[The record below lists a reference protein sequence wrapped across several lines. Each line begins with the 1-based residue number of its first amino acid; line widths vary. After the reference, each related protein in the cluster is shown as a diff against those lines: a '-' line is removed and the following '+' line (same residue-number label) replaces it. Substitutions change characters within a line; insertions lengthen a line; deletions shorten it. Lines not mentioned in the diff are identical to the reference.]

1 MIPCGISFHTQRD
14 SKQCAQQ
21 SSRPATNLTMSTSL
35 DSFDELT
42 DFGVMGR
49 PELADVLDSQEVK
62 VLEERFLS
70 KGTVVVTKDGSML
83 QAVHIRGSSRAREVW
98 FAPSPLARQT

>member
-1 MIPCGISFHTQRD
+1 
-14 SKQCAQQ
+14 
-21 SSRPATNLTMSTSL
+21 MSTSL

-49 PELADVLDSQEVK
+49 PELADILDSQELK
-62 VLEERFLS
+62 VLVERFLS
-70 KGTVVVTKDGSML
+70 KGTVVTRDGSML

-98 FAPSPLARQT
+98 LGKR